1 VHDGMIL
8 QHRDHGNGR
17 LTTLIT
23 STEGGGARATR
34 QYFARSPHGG
44 HCMLPANGSGQSH
57 QFSCSRPC
65 LKWREG
71 SQCGKQ

>member
-34 QYFARSPHGG
+34 QYFARSRTEVIACSPPTEVGRVSNF
-44 HCMLPANGSGQSH
+44 PAVG
-57 QFSCSRPC
+57 PV
-65 LKWREG
+65 
-71 SQCGKQ
+71 